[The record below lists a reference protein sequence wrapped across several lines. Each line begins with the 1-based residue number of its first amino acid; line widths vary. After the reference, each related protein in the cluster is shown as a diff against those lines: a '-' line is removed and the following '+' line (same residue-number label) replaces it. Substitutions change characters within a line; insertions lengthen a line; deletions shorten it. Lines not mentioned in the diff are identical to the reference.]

1 MWSHFT
7 CNKDLDVLNH
17 IEIKKK
23 KKEEEE
29 EEEEE
34 DTILY
39 QQGFHHLQRLCRAAS
54 NFFHG

>member
-23 KKEEEE
+23 EEEEE